1 MYSVSGIMKRLLQG
15 SWKTGTI
22 WLLLFLATPA
32 ALRAGAAAALPFTAD
47 GVSASVSSH
56 FAIADFDGDNK
67 PDFASVQDGQANTS
81 TKRYWIGLRLSTG
94 PRQFLGIT
102 APVGGLQL
110 VLRDVNGDNALD
122 LIVTTTWLNRPIAVL
137 VNDGHGN
144 FAVSD
149 PANFPAALGSSE
161 MVWKELAVT
170 SKDFAAVPASR
181 NFSGDA
187 GANARGASL
196 GNARRGLLR
205 TALSGPD
212 LVSVVSVLGRAPPA
226 CIL

>member
-1 MYSVSGIMKRLLQG
+1 M
-15 SWKTGTI
+15 TGTI

-32 ALRAGAAAALPFTAD
+32 ALRAESDATPPISAAA
-47 GVSASVSSH
+47 VSAPVASD

-67 PDFASVQDGQANTS
+67 PDFATVQDGQANTS

-161 MVWKELAVT
+161 AVWKDLAVT
-170 SKDFAAVPASR
+170 AKDFAAMPASR

-187 GANARGASL
+187 GANTRQASL
-196 GNARRGLLR
+196 GNARRRLLR
-205 TALSGPD
+205 TALPG
-212 LVSVVSVLGRAPPA
+212 LRLLSVVSVLGRAPPA